1 MRNNNLHQVIIST
14 TDAKRLAV
22 LDVETKP
29 QDNWVEHCAV
39 VFGKWMLD
47 NPGHKTLSSHV
58 SNGNLHTW
66 VTTLH

>member
-1 MRNNNLHQVIIST
+1 MDRNNFHQVIVCT
-14 TDAKRLAV
+14 ADAKRLAV

-47 NPGHKTLSSHV
+47 NPSHKILSSHI
-58 SNGNLHTW
+58 SNGNFHTW
-66 VTTLH
+66 VTPLH